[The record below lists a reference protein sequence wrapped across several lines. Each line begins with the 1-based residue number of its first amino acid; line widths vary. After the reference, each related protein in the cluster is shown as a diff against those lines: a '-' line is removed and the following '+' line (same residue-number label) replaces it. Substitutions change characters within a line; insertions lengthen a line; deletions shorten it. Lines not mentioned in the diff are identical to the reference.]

1 MRTINNALIVKRRE
15 LLMSSVDLGQTTLST
30 LLNMY
35 SSYVKQEHN
44 SSNLFVSE
52 TEFQSHI

>member
-1 MRTINNALIVKRRE
+1 MFSL
-15 LLMSSVDLGQTTLST
+15 DLSQTTVST
-30 LLNMY
+30 LLNVY
-35 SSYVKQEHN
+35 SSYVIQEHL